1 MDKWTSFPSPLKRKM
16 ILTALV
22 GIGCLLVGIA
32 FTAIAKDTM
41 MLLLSV
47 AVCAFSFYKAF
58 AMFRIASKKDYEIVE
73 GTCTAIVPKL
83 LNKFRKIKITDDEGN
98 DTEFEVVGTL
108 EDGGK
113 LYYALA
119 PLENED
125 GEFYVFV
132 ASKDE
137 NGDDILS
144 TVDDDEEF
152 DRIADMFEDELFS
165 EADYDV
171 Q

>member
-98 DTEFEVVGTL
+98 ETTLLLAKQSKIAIGERYKFYFKKTTRVTLGNEYFDSALSSDCFLGYEAATET
-108 EDGGK
+108 K
-113 LYYALA
+113 
-119 PLENED
+119 
-125 GEFYVFV
+125 
-132 ASKDE
+132 
-137 NGDDILS
+137 
-144 TVDDDEEF
+144 
-152 DRIADMFEDELFS
+152 
-165 EADYDV
+165 
-171 Q
+171 

>member
-41 MLLLSV
+41 MLLLSI

-98 DTEFEVVGTL
+98 ETTLLLAKQSKIAIGERYKFYFKKTTRVTLGNEYFDSALSSDCFLGYEAATEI
-108 EDGGK
+108 
-113 LYYALA
+113 
-119 PLENED
+119 N
-125 GEFYVFV
+125 
-132 ASKDE
+132 
-137 NGDDILS
+137 
-144 TVDDDEEF
+144 
-152 DRIADMFEDELFS
+152 
-165 EADYDV
+165 
-171 Q
+171 

>member
-32 FTAIAKDTM
+32 FTVIAKDTM
-41 MLLLSV
+41 MLLLSI

-98 DTEFEVVGTL
+98 ETTL
-108 EDGGK
+108 LLAKQSKITIGERYKFYFKKTTRVTLGNEYFDS
-113 LYYALA
+113 ALSSDCF
-119 PLENED
+119 L
-125 GEFYVFV
+125 GY
-132 ASKDE
+132 
-137 NGDDILS
+137 
-144 TVDDDEEF
+144 
-152 DRIADMFEDELFS
+152 ELTK
-165 EADYDV
+165 ETD
-171 Q
+171 

>member
-98 DTEFEVVGTL
+98 ETTL
-108 EDGGK
+108 LLAKQSKIAIGERYKFYFKKTTRVTLGNEYFDS
-113 LYYALA
+113 ALSSDCF
-119 PLENED
+119 LGYELTNETD
-125 GEFYVFV
+125 
-132 ASKDE
+132 
-137 NGDDILS
+137 
-144 TVDDDEEF
+144 
-152 DRIADMFEDELFS
+152 
-165 EADYDV
+165 
-171 Q
+171 

>member
-98 DTEFEVVGTL
+98 ETTL
-108 EDGGK
+108 LLAKQSKITIGERYKFYFKKTTRVTLGNEYFDS
-113 LYYALA
+113 ALSSDCF
-119 PLENED
+119 LGYELTNETD
-125 GEFYVFV
+125 
-132 ASKDE
+132 
-137 NGDDILS
+137 
-144 TVDDDEEF
+144 
-152 DRIADMFEDELFS
+152 
-165 EADYDV
+165 
-171 Q
+171 